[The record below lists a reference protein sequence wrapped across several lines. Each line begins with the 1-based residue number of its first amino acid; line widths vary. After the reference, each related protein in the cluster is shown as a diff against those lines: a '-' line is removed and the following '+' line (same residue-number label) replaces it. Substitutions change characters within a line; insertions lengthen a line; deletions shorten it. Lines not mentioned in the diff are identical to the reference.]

1 MATRINHL
9 SDFTLYETF
18 TRFDKQVAVPERLR
32 ITYFTETGFPRCFV
46 AERNGSE
53 FRNCALSPDGN
64 TLQVYVAL
72 SRHYIG
78 TGPVKKI
85 ITETLDA
92 PQFPDGERRVSSVG
106 ETSFTLWSGNSDT
119 SIEAAD
125 ESVLQDLLYGYSAYE
140 LAKKYGYEGTEQ
152 EYAMAPLLAIN
163 ELSNYAKKDLS
174 NVDMGIYFRT
184 EVDAEGKVT
193 KAGNTGDASWL
204 EHRWDKTIFDG
215 KEEAVTRRQL
225 KLKNFAIG
233 VTMDGRPYV
242 EKEGN
247 CNTLAKEKEL
257 VNFAKKDLTN
267 VTTSAFREKNIYPV
281 SSFVYYVDEDHAVT
295 PANAEALAQILYSLS
310 NTPGSLLYAESI
322 ASAGGDVGLSPV
334 SFALMAEDPIDYS
347 LSFFGNDEYLHVL
360 RVNGLGAI
368 TRQYAYGLDDM
379 ATKSFITSSG
389 YRPMRV
395 IDLGSYRDGAF
406 SLDGTPYWGDMQ
418 TTLYSYLDGGCGVL
432 LQSRTQFDEPR
443 VFAPTR
449 IYRSGGT
456 LYVIEFM
463 VSATQLCEIRIDED
477 ADVEGGESLFSQQ
490 FTAIGS
496 GGGSGTV
503 TTEVY
508 SDINDYNE
516 VK

>member
-1 MATRINHL
+1 MSSIKTTQI
-9 SDFTLYETF
+9 
-18 TRFDKQVAVPERLR
+18 
-32 ITYFTETGFPRCFV
+32 
-46 AERNGSE
+46 
-53 FRNCALSPDGN
+53 DGD
-64 TLQVYVAL
+64 V
-72 SRHYIG
+72 
-78 TGPVKKI
+78 
-85 ITETLDA
+85 
-92 PQFPDGERRVSSVG
+92 SVG
-106 ETSFTLWSGNSDT
+106 RNVAIGGSTTVQGNSQLKGNVKVDGWL
-119 SIEAAD
+119 EAPNIKAANKGLFQTLED
-125 ESVLQDLLYGYSAYE
+125 
-140 LAKKYGYEGTEQ
+140 AKKTYTEPENGWWIIVGGLPGDIYVGKDGQ
-152 EYAMAPLLAIN
+152 WISTGEKGGNLDIDITPYLDDL
-163 ELSNYAKKDLS
+163 AKKDLS
-174 NVDMGIYFRT
+174 NVDMNKYFRT
-184 EVDAEGKVT
+184 EVDVDGKVT
-193 KAGNTGDASWL
+193 KAGDAGDASWF
-204 EHRWDKTIFDG
+204 ETRWDGTTFDG
-215 KEEAVTRRQL
+215 KEEEVTRRQM
-225 KLKNFAIG
+225 KIGESAIG
-233 VTMDGRPYV
+233 VTTDGRAYV
-242 EKEGN
+242 EKDGN
-247 CNTLAKEKEL
+247 CKTLLKEENL
-257 VNFAKKDLTN
+257 DDYAQKDLTN
-267 VTTSAFREKNIYPV
+267 VSLSAFRNKNIYPV
-281 SSFVYYVDEDHAVT
+281 SSFVYWVDADHTVT
-295 PANAEALAQILYSLS
+295 PSNAEALAQILYSLS

-322 ASAGGDVGLSPV
+322 ASAGGDIGLSPV

-368 TRQYAYGLDDM
+368 TRQYAYRLDDM

-432 LQSRTQFDEPR
+432 LRAHTQYEEPL
-443 VFAPTR
+443 VFVPTR

-477 ADVEGGESLFSQQ
+477 ADAEGGESLFSQQ

>member
-1 MATRINHL
+1 MATRINHH
-9 SDFTLYETF
+9 SDFIIYEKF
-18 TRFDKQVAVPERLR
+18 TRYDRPVAVPERLR
-32 ITYFTETGFPRCFV
+32 IVYFTETGFPRCFV

-53 FRNCALSPDGN
+53 FRNCSLSPDGN
-64 TLQVYVAL
+64 SLHVYVAL

-85 ITETLDA
+85 ITETLDD
-92 PQFPDGERRVSSVG
+92 PVFPDGERRASSTAA
-106 ETSFTLWSGNSDT
+106 TSFILWSGNSDT
-119 SIEAAD
+119 SIDASD

-163 ELSNYAKKDLS
+163 ELPNYAKKDLS
-174 NVDMGIYFRT
+174 NVD
-184 EVDAEGKVT
+184 A
-193 KAGNTGDASWL
+193 
-204 EHRWDKTIFDG
+204 
-215 KEEAVTRRQL
+215 
-225 KLKNFAIG
+225 
-233 VTMDGRPYV
+233 
-242 EKEGN
+242 
-247 CNTLAKEKEL
+247 
-257 VNFAKKDLTN
+257 
-267 VTTSAFREKNIYPV
+267 SAFRNKNIYPV
-281 SSFVYYVDEDHAVT
+281 SSFVYWVDADHTVT
-295 PANAEALAQILYSLS
+295 LANAEVLAQILTSLS
-310 NTPGSLLYAESI
+310 GTPDSLLYAEGI
-322 ASAGGDVGLSPV
+322 ASAGGDIGLSPV
-334 SFALMAEDPIDYS
+334 SFALMSEDPIDYS

-368 TRQYAYGLDDM
+368 TRQYAYRIDDL

-432 LQSRTQFDEPR
+432 LRASTQFDEPR

-449 IYRSGGT
+449 IYQDGGT

-477 ADVEGGESLFSQQ
+477 ADIESGESLFSQQ

-496 GGGSGTV
+496 GGSGGSGTV
-503 TTEVY
+503 TTEAF

>member
-18 TRFDKQVAVPERLR
+18 TRFDKPVAVPERLR
-32 ITYFTETGFPRCFV
+32 ITYFTDTGFPRCFV

-64 TLQVYVAL
+64 TLQVYIAL

-85 ITETLDA
+85 ITEILDS
-92 PQFPDGERRVSSVG
+92 PVFPDGERRVNAPSDTSVI
-106 ETSFTLWSGNSDT
+106 LWSGTSDT
-119 SIEAAD
+119 SIDASD

-163 ELSNYAKKDLS
+163 ELPNYAKKDLS
-174 NVDMGIYFRT
+174 NVDTTAFRNKGFYPVAT
-184 EVDAEGKVT
+184 LVYSVDADHTVT
-193 KAGNTGDASWL
+193 LS
-204 EHRWDKTIFDG
+204 
-215 KEEAVTRRQL
+215 
-225 KLKNFAIG
+225 
-233 VTMDGRPYV
+233 
-242 EKEGN
+242 
-247 CNTLAKEKEL
+247 
-257 VNFAKKDLTN
+257 
-267 VTTSAFREKNIYPV
+267 
-281 SSFVYYVDEDHAVT
+281 
-295 PANAEALAQILYSLS
+295 NAEALVQILSGLS
-310 NTPGSLLYAESI
+310 STPDSLLYAEGI
-322 ASAGGDVGLSPV
+322 ASAEGDIGLSPV

-347 LSFFGNDEYLHVL
+347 LSFFGNDEHLHVL

-368 TRQYAYGLDDM
+368 TRQYAYRLDDM

-432 LQSRTQFDEPR
+432 LRAMTAMQEPR
-443 VFAPTR
+443 VFVPTR
-449 IYRSGGT
+449 IYRSGDT
-456 LYVIEFM
+456 LFVIEFM

-477 ADVEGGESLFSQQ
+477 ADVEGGESLFSQL
-490 FTAIGS
+490 FKNM
-496 GGGSGTV
+496 GSGTV
-503 TTEVY
+503 TTEDY
-508 SDINDYNE
+508 SNDNDYKDIE
-516 VK
+516 

>member
-1 MATRINHL
+1 MATRVNHL

-18 TRFDKQVAVPERLR
+18 TRFDQQVAVPERLR

-53 FRNCALSPDGN
+53 FRNCSLSPDGN
-64 TLQVYVAL
+64 TLQVYIAL

-85 ITETLDA
+85 ITEILDA
-92 PQFPDGERRVSSVG
+92 PVFPDGERRVSTPSDTSVI
-106 ETSFTLWSGNSDT
+106 LWSGASDT

-163 ELSNYAKKDLS
+163 ELPNYAKKDLS
-174 NVDMGIYFRT
+174 NVD
-184 EVDAEGKVT
+184 
-193 KAGNTGDASWL
+193 S
-204 EHRWDKTIFDG
+204 
-215 KEEAVTRRQL
+215 
-225 KLKNFAIG
+225 
-233 VTMDGRPYV
+233 
-242 EKEGN
+242 
-247 CNTLAKEKEL
+247 
-257 VNFAKKDLTN
+257 
-267 VTTSAFREKNIYPV
+267 SAFRDKGFYPV
-281 SSFVYYVDEDHAVT
+281 ATLVYSVDADHTVT
-295 PANAEALAQILYSLS
+295 LSNAEALVQILSGLS
-310 NTPGSLLYAESI
+310 GAPDSLLYAESI
-322 ASAGGDVGLSPV
+322 ASAGGDIGLSPV
-334 SFALMAEDPIDYS
+334 SFSIMGEDPIDYS

-368 TRQYAYGLDDM
+368 TRQYAYRLDDM
-379 ATKSFITSSG
+379 ATKSFIISSG

-395 IDLGSYRDGAF
+395 IDLGIYRDGVF

-490 FTAIGS
+490 FTTIGS
-496 GGGSGTV
+496 GGSGTI
-503 TTEVY
+503 TAKDY
-508 SDINDYNE
+508 SDTTDYDE
-516 VK
+516 I

>member
-18 TRFDKQVAVPERLR
+18 TRFDKPVAVPERLR

-64 TLQVYVAL
+64 TLQVYIAL

-85 ITETLDA
+85 ITEILDS
-92 PQFPDGERRVSSVG
+92 PVFPDGERRVNAPSDTSVI
-106 ETSFTLWSGNSDT
+106 LWSGTSDT
-119 SIEAAD
+119 SIDASIDASD

-163 ELSNYAKKDLS
+163 ELPNYAKKDLS
-174 NVDMGIYFRT
+174 NVD
-184 EVDAEGKVT
+184 
-193 KAGNTGDASWL
+193 
-204 EHRWDKTIFDG
+204 
-215 KEEAVTRRQL
+215 
-225 KLKNFAIG
+225 
-233 VTMDGRPYV
+233 
-242 EKEGN
+242 
-247 CNTLAKEKEL
+247 
-257 VNFAKKDLTN
+257 
-267 VTTSAFREKNIYPV
+267 TSAFREKNIYTV
-281 SSFVYYVDEDHAVT
+281 SSFVYSVDGDHTVT
-295 PANAEALAQILYSLS
+295 LANAEALAQILGGLS
-310 NTPGSLLYAESI
+310 STPDSLLYAESI
-322 ASAGGDVGLSPV
+322 ASAGGDIGLSPV

-368 TRQYAYGLDDM
+368 TRQYAYRIDDL

-395 IDLGSYRDGAF
+395 IDLGIYQNGEF

-432 LQSRTQFDEPR
+432 LRAHNQYNEPL
-443 VFAPTR
+443 VFVPTR
-449 IYRSGGT
+449 IYQDGGT

-463 VSATQLCEIRIDED
+463 VSATKLCEIRIDED
-477 ADVEGGESLFSQQ
+477 ADVEGGESLFSQL

-496 GGGSGTV
+496 GGSGTI
-503 TTEVY
+503 TSEAYT
-508 SDINDYNE
+508 DDKDYKE
-516 VK
+516 I

>member
-1 MATRINHL
+1 MATRINHH
-9 SDFTLYETF
+9 SDFIIYEKF
-18 TRFDKQVAVPERLR
+18 TRYDRPVAVPERLR
-32 ITYFTETGFPRCFV
+32 IVYFTETGFPRCFV

-53 FRNCALSPDGN
+53 FRNCSLSPDGN

-85 ITETLDA
+85 ITETLDD
-92 PQFPDGERRVSSVG
+92 PVFPDGERRVDSVSG
-106 ETSFTLWSGNSDT
+106 TSFTLWSGNSDT

-163 ELSNYAKKDLS
+163 ELPNYAKKDLS
-174 NVDMGIYFRT
+174 NVD
-184 EVDAEGKVT
+184 
-193 KAGNTGDASWL
+193 
-204 EHRWDKTIFDG
+204 
-215 KEEAVTRRQL
+215 
-225 KLKNFAIG
+225 
-233 VTMDGRPYV
+233 
-242 EKEGN
+242 
-247 CNTLAKEKEL
+247 
-257 VNFAKKDLTN
+257 
-267 VTTSAFREKNIYPV
+267 TSAFREKNIYPV
-281 SSFVYYVDEDHAVT
+281 SSFVYSVDEDHTVT
-295 PANAEALAQILYSLS
+295 LGNGEALANTLYYLYGAS
-310 NTPGSLLYAESI
+310 GSLLYAESI

-334 SFALMAEDPIDYS
+334 SFSLMAEDPIDYS

-368 TRQYAYGLDDM
+368 TRQYAYRIDDL
-379 ATKSFITSSG
+379 ATKSFISSSG

-432 LQSRTQFDEPR
+432 LRARNQFDEPR

-449 IYRSGGT
+449 IYQDGGT
-456 LYVIEFM
+456 IYVMEFM
-463 VSATQLCEIRIDED
+463 VSATKLCEIRIDED
-477 ADVEGGESLFSQQ
+477 VDIESGESLFSQQ

-496 GGGSGTV
+496 GGSGTI
-503 TTEVY
+503 TSEAYT
-508 SDINDYNE
+508 DNKDYKE
-516 VK
+516 I